1 MLGDAAHYPL
11 RLLRHCHVT
20 PAAEV
25 NAIEFDTW
33 GLVAADNKTLRFPG
47 FPPTA
52 FLSMEVGRARQ
63 ACGWGRRASE
73 QICYAC
79 THPAASC

>member
-52 FLSMEVGRARQ
+52 FLSMEVGRAGHGTAGLRV
-63 ACGWGRRASE
+63 GRAGE
-73 QICYAC
+73 
-79 THPAASC
+79 